1 MSSATKQAFPDRKDA
16 DVEYLYKVSA
26 ISYHRSMKT
35 TVSEKGQITIPKAIR
50 DRLGLRQGSVVDFE
64 ASDGVLLGRKR
75 VSEDPLLKWRGRGHL
90 PQGLR
95 VDAYIRKAR
104 G

>member
-1 MSSATKQAFPDRKDA
+1 
-16 DVEYLYKVSA
+16 
-26 ISYHRSMKT
+26 MKT
-35 TVSEKGQITIPKAIR
+35 TVSEKGQIAIPKSLR
-50 DRLGLRQGSVVDFE
+50 DRLGLRPGSIVDFE

-75 VSEDPLLKWRGRGHL
+75 VSEDLLLKWRGRGHL

-95 VDAYIRKAR
+95 VDEYLRKAR